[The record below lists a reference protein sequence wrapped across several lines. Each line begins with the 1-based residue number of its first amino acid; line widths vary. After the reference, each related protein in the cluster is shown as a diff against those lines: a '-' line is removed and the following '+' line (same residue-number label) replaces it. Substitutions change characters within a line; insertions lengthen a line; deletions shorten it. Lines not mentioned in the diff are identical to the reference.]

1 MLVCPRC
8 HIRVGSILT
17 QHLDNT
23 LTHPLPLLHFGDRR
37 SQCKQLGFQLL
48 DADVSQSDNV
58 FEPAGAVLCRINSFL
73 EFSDD

>member
-1 MLVCPRC
+1 
-8 HIRVGSILT
+8 
-17 QHLDNT
+17 
-23 LTHPLPLLHFGDRR
+23 LHFGDRR